1 MDSGVSVVEIDLSQF
16 THGAT
21 PPASQTHLKVTAS
34 IFGWLLLLGLLIKIG
49 AGTLAIMLGL
59 ASLVGIA
66 VVFVVVSAN
75 RTRQSTI
82 GDRIGTIKPEYENA
96 RLPQFDR
103 PLGEIARTVEAAAKE
118 NAPAV
123 PTTQLVTQAGPRRK
137 SVVYI
142 VLGTVLFVVGMT
154 ILFALRAGGALL
166 SVAIVLLVSG
176 MYTLFTRSRRVL
188 QPSAITA
195 VANDPRPPILFLRS
209 FRDDMTG
216 APLRVTLAGVRWWG
230 SIRLEE
236 ALSETVGKL
245 GPFLAVGEPNEGLPR
260 LGAARAYLG
269 QDAWQEAV
277 LDWIRTSRL
286 IIMLAGPTSWIHW
299 EMQNIIRSGRL
310 QKLLLVLPP
319 GRTAAGTKVAIA
331 RQQRWDN
338 IVRSLEETPFG
349 EVLKRM
355 DISNLL
361 MVQFRPSGMLVFRS
375 RSDLVQ
381 DYDLALML
389 AIYGILSDRKDE
401 PTVHSASVLPLP
413 ESSSPLPPPL
423 PPAPSLKRRPVAA
436 VSETVAA
443 AWFGLLGFAAGSVLA
458 LLAASG
464 QMHIAL
470 PRALIMALVIG
481 AALATGVKFILRCDP
496 IEAGTFFALAG
507 GAMLVGE
514 FVIEVADPWRW
525 NLLLILF
532 IKALEPAV
540 VLAGGWLF
548 YVLFRERAV
557 WMIVLGANALVALLA
572 NPFSGV
578 FPLFSMYVLPT
589 VTFCASIGYALA
601 RERR

>member
-16 THGAT
+16 SHGAT
-21 PPASQTHLKVTAS
+21 PPASQIHLKVTAS

-59 ASLVGIA
+59 ASFVGVAI
-66 VVFVVVSAN
+66 VFVVISAS

-82 GDRIGTIKPEYENA
+82 GDRISTIKPEYENA
-96 RLPQFDR
+96 RLPQFDHS
-103 PLGEIARTVEAAAKE
+103 LGEIARTVEAAVKE
-118 NAPAV
+118 TAPAV

-137 SVVYI
+137 SVIYI

-154 ILFALRAGGALL
+154 ILFALKAGGALL
-166 SVAIVLLVSG
+166 SVAIVLLISG
-176 MYTLFTRSRRVL
+176 MYALFTRSRRVL
-188 QPSAITA
+188 QPSATTV
-195 VANDPRPPILFLRS
+195 VANDPRRPILFLRS

-216 APLRVTLAGVRWWG
+216 APLRVTLAGIRWWG
-230 SIRLEE
+230 SMRLEE

-245 GPFLAVGEPNEGLPR
+245 GPFLAVGEPNEGLPQ

-277 LDWIRTSRL
+277 LGWIRTSRL

-299 EMQNIIRSGRL
+299 EMQHIIRSGRL

-319 GRTAAGTKVAIA
+319 GRTVAGTKVAIA

-338 IVRSLEETPFG
+338 IVRSLEETPLG
-349 EVLKRM
+349 ESLKRM

-361 MVQFRPSGMLVFRS
+361 MVQFRPGGMLVFRS

-389 AIYGILSDRKDE
+389 AIYGVLFDRKDE
-401 PTVHSASVLPLP
+401 PIVQSASVLPPP
-413 ESSSPLPPPL
+413 ESPPLSPSPLP
-423 PPAPSLKRRPVAA
+423 LKREPMAA
-436 VSETVAA
+436 VPERVAA
-443 AWFGLLGFAAGSVLA
+443 AWFGLLGFAAGSLLA
-458 LLAASG
+458 LLGDSA

-470 PRALIMALVIG
+470 PRALIMGMIIG
-481 AALATGVKFILRCDP
+481 GAVAIGMKFIMRCDP

-514 FVIEVADPWRW
+514 FVIVVADPWRS

-532 IKALEPAV
+532 IKALEPAII
-540 VLAGGWLF
+540 LAGGWRL
-548 YVLFRERAV
+548 YSLFRERAV
-557 WMIVLGANALVALLA
+557 WMVVLGTNALVALLA
-572 NPFSGV
+572 HASSGV
-578 FPLFSMYVLPT
+578 FPLFSLYVLPSAA
-589 VTFCASIGYALA
+589 FCASIGYALA